1 MPIILHI
8 ATALAW
14 ESATRAD
21 VYEADSLATEGFI
34 HCSTPEQVLWVANN
48 RFRNRRDLVLLQIDT
63 STLEVPVRYEN
74 LEGGRELFPHIYGPL
89 PTTAV
94 VRATPF
100 PANADGGFDVDQ
112 LAASIDLRQREPTTR
127 DEQTLDEIAHAIAA
141 AIGRRDVHALG
152 EVLAPGFTYRSDNG
166 QSVADAAAFLDGVRG
181 IPGEIVF
188 VQVERVAADV
198 AGDAAMVTGVQHA
211 QVRVDGQ
218 TIDDRRA
225 FVDFFV
231 KIGGEWKLRAG
242 ADFPLPTGAL
252 SDSP

>member
-1 MPIILHI
+1 MSVILHL

-14 ESATRAD
+14 ESATRAE
-21 VYEADSLATEGFI
+21 VYDADSLATEGFI
-34 HCSTPEQVLWVANN
+34 HCSTPEQVLWVANS

-63 STLEVPVRYEN
+63 ARLDVPVRYEN
-74 LEGGRELFPHIYGPL
+74 LEGGHELFPHIYGPL

-94 VRATPF
+94 VRVTPF

-112 LAASIDLRQREPTTR
+112 LAASIGRLQGDPMTG
-127 DEQTLDEIAHAIAA
+127 DEQALHEMAQTIAA
-141 AIGRRDVHALG
+141 AIGRRDVRLLG

-225 FVDFFV
+225 FGDFFV
-231 KIGGEWKLRAG
+231 KISGEWKLRAG
-242 ADFPLPTGAL
+242 ADFPLP
-252 SDSP
+252 SV